1 MNYAMPSQQ
10 VSDSNNTP
18 VAWWRVP
25 HMWLV
30 VGGPLVVVFAGIAT
44 MVIAVRH
51 PDPVL
56 DKAVYERDLEKAK
69 VLEGQ
74 ARERALIGLQ
84 PAHQARNHAASP
96 VVPEE
101 ARK

>member
-1 MNYAMPSQQ
+1 MKTDVMES
-10 VSDSNNTP
+10 P

-30 VGGPLVVVFAGIAT
+30 VGGPLVVVLGCVAT
-44 MVIAVRH
+44 VALALAN

-56 DKAVYERDLEKAK
+56 DKTAYERDLQALSS
-69 VLEGQ
+69 LEGQ
-74 ARERALIGLQ
+74 AKREALITLQ

-96 VVPEE
+96 VVAEP
-101 ARK
+101 K